1 MLKTWTRC
9 ENTGDAATDEVARSA
24 SRSLRRASKITVSS
38 VEGGGGVGGVAVPLF
53 GEEEPCFGGDGVS
66 GRRLVG
72 TE

>member
-1 MLKTWTRC
+1 M
-9 ENTGDAATDEVARSA
+9 
-24 SRSLRRASKITVSS
+24 VSS

-72 TE
+72 TESVFGGSRAGSEEAEGESTTDKHANAVSRSLEW